1 MDQPRRGPPKFGALK
16 TKGSVVPPEL
26 KKPSAHELALAPT
39 VAAPAPFK
47 SAAVA
52 AAEAGALPKVE
63 EAAGTIPEA
72 KEEAAATAKEEAV
85 APVGEGAPITL
96 RIRRKKPV
104 IVGEAAA
111 EAASV
116 PIGEGAAVLPIGE
129 GMAAPV
135 TIRRRAHPA
144 HAAFKAQKTEEET
157 KDVYLIKSP
166 PPAFVP
172 PTRRGFITF
181 FENTF
186 NETGE
191 SAADFML
198 PPKKLGQKDLDA
210 CKKLGKASAVEAFKY
225 QQFIREYLRGATPYR
240 GLLVYHGLGS
250 GKTCSAI
257 AAAEALYGISGKKI
271 IIMTPGS
278 LRPNFQAQISFCG
291 FRHYRYTNNWKFMTL
306 AATDPFGAATRNF
319 ATTVMGIPEKYLNKV
334 AARPEARRGIWIPDF
349 NEAPNYETLDA
360 LSQTEIRD
368 QILAVLEDKIEFIN
382 YNGISATKLKE
393 LACADG
399 NSDGPGHFDNKV
411 IIIDEVHNLSR
422 LMQGQIHGYME
433 KLPTKRRAPDPEP
446 VTPNRW
452 KPRLCAGVK
461 NYKRAFLLYRLIAEA
476 RNSKIIALSGT
487 PLINFPD
494 ELAPLINMV
503 AGYIHG
509 GKIAVT
515 ERNEAAQATVRKI
528 LNAHPR
534 VDYVDIKAGQL
545 ELEVNFTVFL
555 DGYVKVCD
563 SADGTCAAPVGA
575 KAPDFK
581 GLRADDTPEGGLKG
595 VAAVAAELVAEIRRA
610 RLTVTK
616 EPTFISYPVL
626 PVNPKEFNR
635 YFVDESSLEATNVD
649 TLQKRLYGLI
659 SYYRGASEDL
669 MPSIVED
676 RVIQIRFSEYSLQYY
691 TRKRIQE
698 IAEAP
703 EVEGPPEEVSPYDD
717 VAAIADM
724 ANPANYRFNS
734 RAACNFAFPPSIP
747 RPYQSIRKQ
756 EEAAA
761 AAAIDELAEQQQV
774 ITDEAFDQSE
784 EAVAE
789 AAAAVEEDAAI
800 EAEEAAGITLT
811 GGGTGDEVAAAAAAA
826 PEENASKRFLAKA
839 EEEMRQA
846 RFEEVPDEEG
856 AAAPRRI
863 EPYPVRLANALN
875 KLRAEKAN
883 FLRLDGPAG
892 NNLEK
897 YSPKFAN
904 MIRTIDNPEMVPGT
918 SLVYS
923 QFYRAEGLGI
933 FGYALEAN
941 GYTNIEFTS
950 PTGNPFGAQESNL
963 EFTAATKASML
974 RKGDKRFMFFS
985 GEQSVAMRRVTLN
998 LFNGRINELPS
1009 KIQAV
1014 MREAGY
1020 EELGNKKGEIC
1031 KVIGITGAG
1040 AEGISLKFVRGVHIM
1055 EPYWNDVRL
1064 EQVKGRAVRICSHAE
1079 LPPDD
1084 RTVSVFTYACA
1095 FMPEDLKPSPDGK
1108 PARVIQTL
1116 QLRDR
1121 GITSDQKVLQLSD
1134 NKKKLNSGFLRLLK
1148 ETAVDCALNSG
1159 ENEPGLVCYEGMEGN
1174 PKDYASVPDLK
1185 KDIEITTIEQRQKK
1199 AAGAAGGPGGPAEAK
1214 PKGEEFAHRGT
1225 FQYKDKTGVLR
1236 EAFINIKHGGK
1247 EDELFAFDITDIKK
1261 RKDPV
1266 ARVIVDPI
1274 TGEMSAQFL

>member
-1 MDQPRRGPPKFGALK
+1 MDQPKRGPPKFGALK
-16 TKGSVVPPEL
+16 TKAIVGE

-47 SAAVA
+47 TAAVA
-52 AAEAGALPKVE
+52 AAEVGGIPVLE
-63 EAAGTIPEA
+63 ESAGTVVRGA
-72 KEEAAATAKEEAV
+72 VAAA
-85 APVGEGAPITL
+85 APVTL
-96 RIRRKKPV
+96 KIRRKKPV
-104 IVGEAAA
+104 LPTEGVAPAGGVAAA
-111 EAASV
+111 
-116 PIGEGAAVLPIGE
+116 
-129 GMAAPV
+129 AAPAGGV
-135 TIRRRAHPA
+135 VAATEGVGSVASASLPTIQRIHPV
-144 HAAFKAQKTEEET
+144 HKAFKAQKTEEET
-157 KDVYLIKSP
+157 RDVYLIKRP

-191 SAADFML
+191 AAADFML

-257 AAAEALYGISGKKI
+257 AAAEALYGVSGKKI

-291 FRHYRYTNNWKFMTL
+291 FRHYRYANNWKFMSL
-306 AATDPFGAATRNF
+306 SASQPYAGSTRNF
-319 ATTVMGIPEKYLNKV
+319 ATTVMGIPEKFLGRIM
-334 AARPEARRGIWIPDF
+334 ARAEPRRGIWIPDF
-349 NEAPNYETLDA
+349 KEAPNYETLDA

-368 QILAVLEDKIEFIN
+368 QILAILEDKIEFIN
-382 YNGISATKLKE
+382 YNGISAARLKE
-393 LACADG
+393 IVCADG
-399 NSDGPGHFDNKV
+399 NAAGPGHFDNKV

-433 KLPTKRRAPDPEP
+433 KLATRKRAPDPEP
-446 VTPNRW
+446 VMPTRW

-509 GKIAVT
+509 GRIAVT
-515 ERNEAAQATVRKI
+515 ERTEAAQATVRRI

-534 VDYVDIKAGQL
+534 VDYVDVKAGQL

-555 DGYVKVCD
+555 DGYVKVCE
-563 SADGTCAAPVGA
+563 SSVVNPAAQGERQADGSCAAPAGA

-581 GLRADDTPEGGLKG
+581 GLRADDTEGLKG
-595 VAAVAAELVAEIRRA
+595 ADTVAAELIAAIRAA

-616 EPTFISYPVL
+616 DPALISYPVL
-626 PVNPKEFNR
+626 PTNPKEFNR
-635 YFVDESSLEATNVD
+635 YFVDESTLEATNVD

-669 MPSIVED
+669 MPAIVED
-676 RVIQIRFSEYSLQYY
+676 KVIQIRFSEYSLQYY
-691 TRKRIQE
+691 TRKRVQE

-703 EVEGPPEEVSPYDD
+703 DVDAPPEETSPYDD
-717 VAAIADM
+717 VAGVAEM

-734 RAACNFAFPPSIP
+734 RAACNFAFPASIP
-747 RPYQSIRKQ
+747 RPYQSLKKQ

-761 AAAIDELAEQQQV
+761 AAAMDELAEQQV
-774 ITDEAFDQSE
+774 ITDEAFEQTD
-784 EAVAE
+784 E
-789 AAAAVEEDAAI
+789 AAAEVAAAA
-800 EAEEAAGITLT
+800 EEEAAIVAEEVTLM
-811 GGGTGDEVAAAAAAA
+811 GGGGEEEAAAAAAA
-826 PEENASKRFLAKA
+826 PEATAPGQKFLAKA
-839 EEEMRQA
+839 EEEMKAA
-846 RFEEVPDEEG
+846 RFEEVPEEEEEGG
-856 AAAPRRI
+856 AAAAARRI
-863 EPYPVRLANALN
+863 EPYQVRLTKALA

-897 YSPKFAN
+897 YSPKFAK
-904 MIRTIDNPEMVPGT
+904 MIRTIGDPESVPGT

-923 QFYRAEGLGI
+923 QFYTAEGLGI

-950 PTGNPFGAQESNL
+950 PSGNPFGAQESNL
-963 EFTAATKASML
+963 EFTAATKASMA

-1009 KIQAV
+1009 KIQEV
-1014 MREAGY
+1014 MRAAGY

-1095 FMPEDLKPSPDGK
+1095 FFPEDLKATPDGK

-1116 QLRDR
+1116 QLRDH

-1134 NKKKLNSGFLRLLK
+1134 NKKKLNSGFLHLLK

-1159 ENEPGLVCYEGMEGN
+1159 ENEAGLVCYEGIEGS

-1199 AAGAAGGPGGPAEAK
+1199 AAGAAAPGGGGGPAA
-1214 PKGEEFAHRGT
+1214 PAKGEELAHRGT
-1225 FQYKDKTGVLR
+1225 FKYRDKSGVER

-1247 EDELFAFDITDIKK
+1247 EDELFAFDITDVKK

-1266 ARVIVDPI
+1266 ARVLVDAV
-1274 TGEMSAQFL
+1274 TGDMSAEFL

>member
-47 SAAVA
+47 SEAVA
-52 AAEAGALPKVE
+52 AAEAGAAPKVE
-63 EAAGTIPEA
+63 EAAGTVPEGEGRNA
-72 KEEAAATAKEEAV
+72 IAPSLLEGEAAV
-85 APVGEGAPITL
+85 APLPVGEGAPVTL
-96 RIRRKKPV
+96 RIRRKKPALPSE
-104 IVGEAAA
+104 GPAFMEAAAA
-111 EAASV
+111 EA
-116 PIGEGAAVLPIGE
+116 G
-129 GMAAPV
+129 PV
-135 TIRRRAHPA
+135 IIRRRVHPA
-144 HAAFKAQKTEEET
+144 HTAFKEQKTAEET

-306 AATDPFGAATRNF
+306 AASDPFGAATRNF
-319 ATTVMGIPEKYLNKV
+319 ATTVMGIPEKYLNKIMT
-334 AARPEARRGIWIPDF
+334 RPEPRRGIWIPDF
-349 NEAPNYETLDA
+349 NEAPNYATLDA

-382 YNGISATKLKE
+382 YNGISASKLKA
-393 LACADG
+393 LTCADG

-433 KLPTKRRAPDPEP
+433 KLPTKRRTADPEP

-563 SADGTCAAPVGA
+563 SADGSCAAPVGV

-581 GLRADDTPEGGLKG
+581 GLKADETEGLKG
-595 VAAVAAELVAEIRRA
+595 AAAVAAELIAQIRA
-610 RLTVTK
+610 QRLTVTK
-616 EPTFISYPVL
+616 EPSLISYPVL
-626 PVNPKEFNR
+626 PTNPKEFNR
-635 YFVDESSLEATNVD
+635 YFVDETSLEATNVD

-669 MPSIVED
+669 MPAIVED

-698 IAEAP
+698 IAETP
-703 EVEGPPEEVSPYDD
+703 DVEAAPEEVSPYDD
-717 VAAIADM
+717 VAAIAEM

-734 RAACNFAFPPSIP
+734 RAACNFAFPASIP

-761 AAAIDELAEQQQV
+761 AAAMDELAETQQV
-774 ITDEAFDQSE
+774 ITDEAFDQSD

-789 AAAAVEEDAAI
+789 TAAAAEEDAAI
-800 EAEEAAGITLT
+800 EAEEAATERTLT
-811 GGGTGDEVAAAAAAA
+811 GGGGPEEEAAAAAA
-826 PEENASKRFLAKA
+826 PVENASKRFLAKA
-839 EEEMRQA
+839 EAEMQAA
-846 RFEEVPDEEG
+846 RFEVAPEEEEAAG
-856 AAAPRRI
+856 AASRRI
-863 EPYPVRLANALN
+863 EPYPVRLANALT

-897 YSPKFAN
+897 YSPKFAT

-923 QFYRAEGLGI
+923 QFYKAEGLGI

-950 PTGNPFGAQESNL
+950 PSGNPFGAQESNL
-963 EFTAATKASML
+963 EFAAATKASML

-1009 KIQAV
+1009 KIQEV
-1014 MREAGY
+1014 MRAAGY

-1095 FMPEDLKPSPDGK
+1095 FLPEDLKPSADGK

-1116 QLRDR
+1116 QLRDH

-1199 AAGAAGGPGGPAEAK
+1199 AAGAAAPGGGGGPAPK

-1225 FQYKDKTGVLR
+1225 FQYRDKSGATR